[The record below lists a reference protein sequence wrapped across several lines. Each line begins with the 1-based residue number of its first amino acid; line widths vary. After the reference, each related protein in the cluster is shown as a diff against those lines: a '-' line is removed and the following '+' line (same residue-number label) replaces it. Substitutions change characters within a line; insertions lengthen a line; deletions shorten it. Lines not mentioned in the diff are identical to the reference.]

1 MSQLDILLLI
11 LRVAFG
17 AFVPLCF
24 IAVLVWME
32 RRGAAFFQD
41 RSGPNRASIFGFR
54 AGGLVQNLADAV
66 KLITKEDIVP
76 GHVKHKFYFVF
87 APVIVFLIA
96 LVSFAAV
103 PFADIL
109 VINGKEYIMQAIPT
123 DLGILWFLALA
134 GFGVYGIILAG
145 WSSHNKYGVLGGL
158 RAAAQVISYEIP
170 MGLAVI
176 SMLVVYGTVN
186 LTEMAQFQGQ
196 LLFGFIP
203 MWGIV
208 LQPLGALIFIVA
220 AFAETNRTPFDLAEG
235 ESELVAGFHV
245 EYSSMKFGMFF
256 MGEYVAMF
264 TSSAMIVTLYFGG
277 FQIPWFSTEA
287 IVNHAGYVACLL
299 VAFLPI
305 FAWIFAGWI
314 TKNNKSHYNRP
325 DDPRMR
331 EAKIYIKGL
340 WCVVA
345 ALEIV
350 LVIYLIAMLI
360 TGSGG
365 VADHILATSLQIITF
380 LVKTT
385 LMCFVYVWVRWTVP
399 RFRYDQLQK
408 LGWQTLLP
416 LSLLN
421 IFVTS
426 AIVVALS

>member
-41 RSGPNRASIFGFR
+41 RSGPNRANIFGFR

-66 KLITKEDIVP
+66 KLITKEDIIP
-76 GHVKHKFYFVF
+76 DHVKYKFYFVL
-87 APVIVFLIA
+87 APVIVFCIA
-96 LVSFAAV
+96 LISFAAI
-103 PFADIL
+103 PFADVL
-109 VINGKEYIMQAIPT
+109 VINGKKYIMQTIPT

-134 GFGVYGIILAG
+134 GFAVYGIILAG

-170 MGLAVI
+170 MGLAII
-176 SMLVVYGTVN
+176 SALVVYGTVN
-186 LTEMAQFQGQ
+186 LTEIAQFQGA

-203 MWGIV
+203 MWGVV
-208 LQPLGALIFIVA
+208 LQPLGAIIFIVA
-220 AFAETNRTPFDLAEG
+220 AFAEANRTPFDLAEG

-264 TSSAMIVTLYFGG
+264 TSSAIIVTLYFGG
-277 FQIPWFSTEA
+277 YQIPWFSTETL
-287 IVNHAGYVACLL
+287 VSHAGIVSFLL
-299 VAFLPI
+299 MLAVPAFAFL
-305 FAWIFAGWI
+305 FSLWMQ
-314 TKNNKSHYNRP
+314 KNNKTHYDRV
-325 DDPRMR
+325 DDPRKR
-331 EAKIYIKGL
+331 ETEIYTKIL
-340 WCVVA
+340 WIFVGGI
-345 ALEIV
+345 EV
-350 LVIYLIAMLI
+350 LLLFFMVF
-360 TGSGG
+360 SGG
-365 VADHILATSLQIITF
+365 YAANILVALLQIMTF

-385 LMCFVYVWVRWTVP
+385 LMCFVYVWVRWTLP
-399 RFRYDQLQK
+399 RFRYDQLQR

-426 AIVVALS
+426 AVVVALN

>member
-1 MSQLDILLLI
+1 MSQLDILLLV

-32 RRGAAFFQD
+32 RRGAAYFQD
-41 RSGPNRASIFGFR
+41 RSGPNRANIFGFR

-66 KLITKEDIVP
+66 KLITKEDVIP
-76 GHVKHKFYFVF
+76 DHVKHKFYFVL
-87 APVIVFLIA
+87 APVIVFFIA
-96 LVSFAAV
+96 VVSFAAI
-103 PFADIL
+103 PFADVL
-109 VINGKEYIMQAIPT
+109 VINGKEYIMQTIPT

-134 GFGVYGIILAG
+134 GFAVYGIILAG

-176 SMLVVYGTVN
+176 SALIVYGTVN

-203 MWGIV
+203 MWGVV
-208 LQPLGALIFIVA
+208 LQPLGAIIFIVA
-220 AFAETNRTPFDLAEG
+220 AFAEANRTPFDLAEG

-264 TSSAMIVTLYFGG
+264 TSSAIIVTLYFGG
-277 FQIPWFSTEA
+277 YQIPWFSTETL
-287 IVNHAGYVACLL
+287 INHARAISLL
-299 VAFLPI
+299 LMALIPVGAFF
-305 FAWIFAGWI
+305 FAQWMA
-314 TKNNKSHYNRP
+314 KNNKSHYPRV
-325 DDPRMR
+325 DDPRLR
-331 EAKIYIKGL
+331 ETEIYTKIL
-340 WCVVA
+340 WGVVA

-350 LVIYLIAMLI
+350 LFIYLI
-360 TGSGG
+360 TVSGG
-365 VADHILATSLQIITF
+365 VADRILVVILQILTF

-385 LMCFVYVWVRWTVP
+385 LMCFVYVWVRWTLP

-421 IFVTS
+421 IFITS
-426 AIVVALS
+426 AVVVALN

>member
-24 IAVLVWME
+24 IAVCVWME
-32 RRGAAFFQD
+32 RRGAGFIQD
-41 RSGPNRASIFGFR
+41 RSGPNRANIFGFR

-66 KLITKEDIVP
+66 KLITKEDIIP
-76 GHVKHKFYFVF
+76 GHIKNKFYFVL
-87 APVIVFLIA
+87 APVIVFMIA
-96 LVSFAAV
+96 ILSFAAI
-103 PFADIL
+103 PFADVLI
-109 VINGKEYIMQAIPT
+109 INGKNYIMQTIPT

-145 WSSHNKYGVLGGL
+145 WSSHNKYGILGGL

-170 MGLAVI
+170 MGLAIV
-176 SMLVVYGTVN
+176 SVLVVYGTVN
-186 LTEMAQFQGQ
+186 LTEIAQFQGQ

-203 MWGIV
+203 MWGVV
-208 LQPLGALIFIVA
+208 LQPLGAIIFIIA

-264 TSSAMIVTLYFGG
+264 TSSAIIVTLYFGG
-277 FQIPWFSTEA
+277 FQIPWFSTETL
-287 IVNHAGYVACLL
+287 VNYARPVTVLLMILMPVLAKL
-299 VAFLPI
+299 VAL
-305 FAWIFAGWI
+305 WM
-314 TKNNKSHYNRP
+314 TKNNKSHYDRP
-325 DDPRMR
+325 NDPRVR
-331 EAKIYIKGL
+331 EAQVYIKGL
-340 WCVVA
+340 WGIVA
-345 ALEIV
+345 ALEII
-350 LVIYLIAMLI
+350 LFIYLI
-360 TGSGG
+360 TVSGG
-365 VADHILATSLQIITF
+365 VADRILVTILQIITF

-385 LMCFVYVWVRWTVP
+385 LMCFVYVWVRWTLP

>member
-1 MSQLDILLLI
+1 MSQLDILLLV

-32 RRGAAFFQD
+32 RRGAAYFQD
-41 RSGPNRASIFGFR
+41 RSGPNRANIFGFR

-66 KLITKEDIVP
+66 KLITKEDVIP
-76 GHVKHKFYFVF
+76 GHIKNKFYFVL
-87 APVIVFLIA
+87 APVIVFCIA
-96 LVSFAAV
+96 LISFAAV
-103 PFADIL
+103 PFADVL

-134 GFGVYGIILAG
+134 GFAVYGIILAG

-170 MGLAVI
+170 MGLAII
-176 SMLVVYGTVN
+176 SALVVYGTIN
-186 LTEMAQFQGQ
+186 LTEIAQFQGQ

-203 MWGIV
+203 MWGVV
-208 LQPLGALIFIVA
+208 LQPLGAIIFIVA
-220 AFAETNRTPFDLAEG
+220 AFAEANRTPFDLAEG

-264 TSSAMIVTLYFGG
+264 TSSAIIVTLYFGG
-277 FQIPWFSTEA
+277 FQIPWLTTETL
-287 IVNHAGYVACLL
+287 VNHAGIVSFLL
-299 VAFLPI
+299 MLAMPAFAFL
-305 FAWIFAGWI
+305 FALWMQ
-314 TKNNKSHYNRP
+314 KNNRTHYERAN
-325 DDPRMR
+325 DPRKR
-331 EAKIYIKGL
+331 ETEIYTKIL
-340 WCVVA
+340 WIVVGGI
-345 ALEIV
+345 EILLLFF
-350 LVIYLIAMLI
+350 LVF
-360 TGSGG
+360 SGG
-365 VADHILATSLQIITF
+365 VAANILVTLLQIMTF

-385 LMCFVYVWVRWTVP
+385 LMCFVYVWVRWTLP
-399 RFRYDQLQK
+399 RFRYDQLQR

-426 AIVVALS
+426 AVVVALG

>member
-1 MSQLDILLLI
+1 MSQLDLLLLV

-41 RSGPNRASIFGFR
+41 RSGPNRAHIFGFR
-54 AGGLVQNLADAV
+54 AGGLVQNLADAI

-76 GHVKHKFYFVF
+76 DHVKHKFYFVL
-87 APVIVFLIA
+87 APVIVFSIA
-96 LVSFAAV
+96 ILSFAAV
-103 PFADIL
+103 PFADALIL
-109 VINGKEYIMQAIPT
+109 GGKKYLMQTIPT

-134 GFGVYGIILAG
+134 GFAVYGIILAG
-145 WSSHNKYGVLGGL
+145 WSSHSKYGILGGL

-170 MGLAVI
+170 MGFAII
-176 SMLVVYGTVN
+176 SALVVYGTVN
-186 LTEMAQFQGQ
+186 LTEIAHYQGQ

-203 MWGIV
+203 MWGV
-208 LQPLGALIFIVA
+208 VVQPLGAIIFIVA
-220 AFAETNRTPFDLAEG
+220 AFAEANRTPFDLAEG

-264 TSSAMIVTLYFGG
+264 TSSAIIVTLYFGG
-277 FQIPWFSTEA
+277 YQIPWFSTEVLVNNARA
-287 IVNHAGYVACLL
+287 ITVLLMLLMPAC
-299 VAFLPI
+299 
-305 FAWIFAGWI
+305 AWIFIRWMH
-314 TKNNKSHYNRP
+314 KNNRSHYDCP
-325 DDPRMR
+325 DDHRVR
-331 EAKIYIKGL
+331 EALIYAKIIWG
-340 WCVVA
+340 VVA

-350 LVIYLIAMLI
+350 LFIYLI
-360 TGSGG
+360 TVSGG
-365 VADHILATSLQIITF
+365 AADRILVALLQIATF

-385 LMCFVYVWVRWTVP
+385 LMCFVYVWVRWTLP

-408 LGWQTLLP
+408 LGWQILLP

-426 AIVVALS
+426 AVVVALN

>member
-1 MSQLDILLLI
+1 MSQLDILLLV

-41 RSGPNRASIFGFR
+41 RSGPNRAHIFGFR

-66 KLITKEDIVP
+66 KLITKEDVIP
-76 GHVKHKFYFVF
+76 DHVKHKFYFVL
-87 APVIVFLIA
+87 APVIVFFISI
-96 LVSFAAV
+96 VSFAAI
-103 PFADIL
+103 PFADVL
-109 VINGKEYIMQAIPT
+109 VINGKEYVMQTIPT

-134 GFGVYGIILAG
+134 GFAVYGIILAG
-145 WSSHNKYGVLGGL
+145 WSSHNKYGILGGL

-170 MGLAVI
+170 MGLAII
-176 SMLVVYGTVN
+176 SALVVYGTVN
-186 LTEMAQFQGQ
+186 LTEMVQFQGQ

-203 MWGIV
+203 MWGVV
-208 LQPLGALIFIVA
+208 LQPLGAIIFIVA
-220 AFAETNRTPFDLAEG
+220 AFAEANRTPFDLAEG

-264 TSSAMIVTLYFGG
+264 TSSAIIVSLYFGG
-277 FQIPWFSTEA
+277 YQIPWFSTETL
-287 IVNHAGYVACLL
+287 VDHARPVSLL
-299 VAFLPI
+299 LMVLLPV
-305 FAWIFAGWI
+305 FAKFFAMWIE
-314 TKNNKSHYNRP
+314 KNNKSHYQRV
-325 DDPRMR
+325 DDPRLR
-331 EAKIYIKGL
+331 EAQVYIKGL
-340 WCVVA
+340 WGLVA

-350 LVIYLIAMLI
+350 LFIYLI
-360 TGSGG
+360 TVSGG
-365 VADHILATSLQIITF
+365 VADRVLVALLQIITF

-385 LMCFVYVWVRWTVP
+385 LMCFVYVWVRWTLP
-399 RFRYDQLQK
+399 RFRYDQLQR

-426 AIVVALS
+426 AVVVALS

>member
-11 LRVAFG
+11 LRVAFA

-24 IAVLVWME
+24 IAVCVWME
-32 RRGAAFFQD
+32 RRGAGFIQD
-41 RSGPNRASIFGFR
+41 RSGPNRANIFGFR
-54 AGGLVQNLADAV
+54 AGGLVQNLADAI
-66 KLITKEDIVP
+66 KLITKEDVIP
-76 GHVKHKFYFVF
+76 GHIKQKFYFVL
-87 APVIVFLIA
+87 APVIVFTIA
-96 LVSFAAV
+96 LISFAAV
-103 PFADIL
+103 PFADALI
-109 VINGKEYIMQAIPT
+109 INGKQYLMQGIPT

-170 MGLAVI
+170 MGLAIVSALI
-176 SMLVVYGTVN
+176 VYGTVN
-186 LTEMAQFQGQ
+186 LTEIAQFQGQ

-203 MWGIV
+203 MWGVV
-208 LQPLGALIFIVA
+208 LQPIGAIIFIIA

-264 TSSAMIVTLYFGG
+264 TSSALIVTLYFGG
-277 FQIPWFSTEA
+277 FQIPWFSTETL
-287 IVNHAGYVACLL
+287 VNYARPISVLL
-299 VAFLPI
+299 MLLMPV
-305 FAWIFAGWI
+305 FAKLFTFWIS
-314 TKNNKSHYNRP
+314 KNNKSQYERV
-325 DDPRMR
+325 DDPRVR
-331 EAKIYIKGL
+331 EANVYIKGIWGL
-340 WCVVA
+340 VA

-350 LVIYLIAMLI
+350 LFIYLI
-360 TGSGG
+360 TVSGG
-365 VADHILATSLQIITF
+365 VADRILVTILQIITF

-385 LMCFVYVWVRWTVP
+385 LMCFVYVWVRWTLP

-426 AIVVALS
+426 AIVVALG

>member
-1 MSQLDILLLI
+1 MSQLDILLLV

-41 RSGPNRASIFGFR
+41 RSGPNRANICGFR

-66 KLITKEDIVP
+66 KLITKEDIIP
-76 GHVKHKFYFVF
+76 DHIKHKFYFVL
-87 APVIVFLIA
+87 APVIVFCIA

-103 PFADIL
+103 PFADALI
-109 VINGKEYIMQAIPT
+109 INGKEYLMQAIPT

-134 GFGVYGIILAG
+134 GFAVYGIILAG

-170 MGLAVI
+170 MGLAII
-176 SMLVVYGTVN
+176 SALVVYGTVN
-186 LTEMAQFQGQ
+186 LTEIAQYQGQ

-203 MWGIV
+203 MWGVV
-208 LQPLGALIFIVA
+208 LQPLGAIIFIVA
-220 AFAETNRTPFDLAEG
+220 AFAEANRTPFDLAEG

-264 TSSAMIVTLYFGG
+264 TSSAIIVTLYFGG
-277 FQIPWFSTEA
+277 YQIPWFSTETLVNNARA
-287 IVNHAGYVACLL
+287 ITVLL
-299 VAFLPI
+299 MLLTPA
-305 FAWIFAGWI
+305 FAWVFALWMA
-314 TKNNKSHYNRP
+314 KNNKSHYDRP
-325 DDPRMR
+325 NDPRVW
-331 EAKIYIKGL
+331 EAQIYTKIL
-340 WCVVA
+340 WGVVA

-350 LVIYLIAMLI
+350 LFIYLI
-360 TGSGG
+360 TVSGG
-365 VADHILATSLQIITF
+365 VADRILVTLLQIVTF

-385 LMCFVYVWVRWTVP
+385 LMCFVYVWVRWTLP

>member
-1 MSQLDILLLI
+1 M
-11 LRVAFG
+11 
-17 AFVPLCF
+17 PLCF

-41 RSGPNRASIFGFR
+41 RSGPNRANICGFR

-66 KLITKEDIVP
+66 KLITKEDIIP
-76 GHVKHKFYFVF
+76 DHIKHKFYFVL
-87 APVIVFLIA
+87 APVIVFCIA

-103 PFADIL
+103 PFADALI
-109 VINGKEYIMQAIPT
+109 INGKEYLMQAIPT

-134 GFGVYGIILAG
+134 GFAVYGIILAG

-170 MGLAVI
+170 MGLAII
-176 SMLVVYGTVN
+176 SALVVYGTVN
-186 LTEMAQFQGQ
+186 LTEIAQYQGQ

-203 MWGIV
+203 MWGVV
-208 LQPLGALIFIVA
+208 LQPLGAIIFIVA
-220 AFAETNRTPFDLAEG
+220 AFAEANRTPFDLAEG

-264 TSSAMIVTLYFGG
+264 TSSAIIVTLYFGG
-277 FQIPWFSTEA
+277 YQIPWFSTETLVNNARA
-287 IVNHAGYVACLL
+287 ITVLL
-299 VAFLPI
+299 MLLTPA
-305 FAWIFAGWI
+305 FAWVFALWMA
-314 TKNNKSHYNRP
+314 KNNKSHYDRP
-325 DDPRMR
+325 NDPRVR
-331 EAKIYIKGL
+331 EAQIYTKIL
-340 WCVVA
+340 WGVVA

-350 LVIYLIAMLI
+350 LFIYLI
-360 TGSGG
+360 TVSGG
-365 VADHILATSLQIITF
+365 VADRILVTLLQIVTF

-385 LMCFVYVWVRWTVP
+385 LMCFVYVWVRWTLP

>member
-1 MSQLDILLLI
+1 MSQLDILLLV

-32 RRGAAFFQD
+32 RRGAAYFQD
-41 RSGPNRASIFGFR
+41 RSGPNRANIFGFR

-66 KLITKEDIVP
+66 KLITKEDVIP
-76 GHVKHKFYFVF
+76 DHVKHKFYFVL
-87 APVIVFLIA
+87 APVIVFFIA
-96 LVSFAAV
+96 VVSFAAI
-103 PFADIL
+103 PFADVL
-109 VINGKEYIMQAIPT
+109 KINGKEYIMQTIPT

-134 GFGVYGIILAG
+134 GFAVYGIILAG

-176 SMLVVYGTVN
+176 SALIVYGTVN

-203 MWGIV
+203 MWGVV
-208 LQPLGALIFIVA
+208 LQPLGAIIFIVA
-220 AFAETNRTPFDLAEG
+220 AFAEANRTPFDLAEG

-264 TSSAMIVTLYFGG
+264 TSSALIVTLYFGG
-277 FQIPWFSTEA
+277 FQIPWFSTETLVEYA
-287 IVNHAGYVACLL
+287 RPVTCLL
-299 VAFLPI
+299 MIALPV
-305 FAWIFAGWI
+305 FAKVFAMWMA
-314 TKNNKSHYNRP
+314 KNNKSHYAREN
-325 DDPRMR
+325 DPRIK
-331 EAKIYIKGL
+331 EAQIYTKIL
-340 WCVVA
+340 WGVVA
-345 ALEIV
+345 AIEIV
-350 LVIYLIAMLI
+350 LFIYLIAV
-360 TGSGG
+360 SGG
-365 VADHILATSLQIITF
+365 DADRVLVAILQVLTF
-380 LVKTT
+380 LIKTT
-385 LMCFVYVWVRWTVP
+385 FMCFVYVWVRWTLP
-399 RFRYDQLQK
+399 RFRYDQLQR

-426 AIVVALS
+426 AVVVALS

>member
-1 MSQLDILLLI
+1 MSQLDILLLV

-41 RSGPNRASIFGFR
+41 RSGPNRANIFGFR

-66 KLITKEDIVP
+66 KLITKEDVIP
-76 GHVKHKFYFVF
+76 GHIKNKFYFVL
-87 APVIVFLIA
+87 APVIVFCIA
-96 LVSFAAV
+96 LISFAAV
-103 PFADIL
+103 PFADVL

-134 GFGVYGIILAG
+134 GFAVYGIILAG

-170 MGLAVI
+170 MGLAII
-176 SMLVVYGTVN
+176 SALVVYGTVN
-186 LTEMAQFQGQ
+186 LTEIAQFQGQ

-203 MWGIV
+203 MWGVV
-208 LQPLGALIFIVA
+208 LQPLGAIIFIVA
-220 AFAETNRTPFDLAEG
+220 AFAEANRTPFDLAEG

-264 TSSAMIVTLYFGG
+264 TSSAIIVTLFFGG
-277 FQIPWFSTEA
+277 FQIPWLTTETL
-287 IVNHAGYVACLL
+287 VNHAGIVSFLL
-299 VAFLPI
+299 MLAVPAFAFL
-305 FAWIFAGWI
+305 FSLWMQ
-314 TKNNKSHYNRP
+314 KNNKTHYERAN
-325 DDPRMR
+325 DPRKR
-331 EAKIYIKGL
+331 ETEIYTKIL
-340 WCVVA
+340 WIVVGA
-345 ALEIV
+345 IEILLLFFMV
-350 LVIYLIAMLI
+350 F
-360 TGSGG
+360 SGG
-365 VADHILATSLQIITF
+365 IAANILVALLQIMTF

-385 LMCFVYVWVRWTVP
+385 LMCFVYVWVRWTLP
-399 RFRYDQLQK
+399 RFRYDQLQR

-426 AIVVALS
+426 AVVVALS